1 MTNITLNYMFIF
13 IVMIFYSGLHLVL
26 DPVLVMTIFILVLTP
41 LAFLNLKNVLFDKN
55 IFILLS
61 LLSISTLVTY
71 VTFDPSSIAI
81 EGSAII
87 TLFIMYLLVSSYKA
101 NFLISFVKIIHYLS
115 VVSILAW
122 ISLEITDSI
131 FDTKLRLSDFA
142 LNYGINEGGRYTL
155 FLFNYGM
162 ESNRNYGMFW
172 EPSVLA
178 LFVFTSLLLQEFLK
192 IRNVNF
198 PRHYVLIAYLT
209 IISTQSTGGY
219 IYMFL
224 HFLFFNTTIQKNKG
238 LLYPLVLIMGMIAFT
253 NISFLQ
259 EKIIGFI
266 NDSDVTNEHHYFN
279 GRLNFTFMMSLFLQE
294 PIFGIGQ
301 RSQLLSAGII
311 EGSLLNGYLSILVTY
326 GIFVFIF
333 YNFLLLKSALIW
345 NKDIIN
351 MRLIGFIVCFIIMN
365 MNNGFTYAPNFYLPV
380 IIAMVY
386 SQSNDF
392 FKEYN

>member
-13 IVMIFYSGLHLVL
+13 IVMVFYSGLHVLL
-26 DPVLVMTIFILVLTP
+26 DPVLVMTIFILALIP
-41 LAFLNLKNVLFDKN
+41 LAFLNLKNVLLNKN

-71 VTFDPSSIAI
+71 ATFDSSSIAI

-87 TLFIMYLLVSSYKA
+87 ILFMMYLLVSSYKA
-101 NFLISFVKIIHYLS
+101 NFLISFIKIIHYLS
-115 VVSILAW
+115 VLSILTW
-122 ISLEITDSI
+122 ISLESMDFI
-131 FDTKLRLSDFA
+131 FDIKSRLSDFA
-142 LNYGINEGGRYTL
+142 LYYGINEGGRYTL

-162 ESNRNYGMFW
+162 ESIRNYGIFW

-178 LFVFTSLLLQEFLK
+178 LFVFTSLLFQEFLK
-192 IRNVNF
+192 IRNINF

-209 IISTQSTGGY
+209 IVSSQSTGGY

-224 HFLFFNTTIQKNKG
+224 HFFFFNTTVQKNKG
-238 LLYPLVLIMGMIAFT
+238 LLYPLVLIIGIIGFT
-253 NISFLQ
+253 NIPFLQ

-266 NDSDVTNEHHYFN
+266 NDSDITNDHHYFN

-294 PIFGIGQ
+294 PMFGIGQ
-301 RSQLLSAGII
+301 RSQLLSGGII
-311 EGSLLNGYLSILVTY
+311 EGTLLNGYLSILVSFL
-326 GIFVFIF
+326 IFVFIF

-345 NKDIIN
+345 NKDIKN
-351 MRLIGFIVCFIIMN
+351 MRFIGFVICFIIMN

-392 FKEYN
+392 FEEYN